1 MAVVTEPIILD
12 ETGQDIVTQLQAIVA
27 GLAPNAG
34 QISYS
39 NATSG
44 LSADDVQEAIDEVES
59 NVVTVSNSLAHLY
72 GVGAIWMTLS
82 NADPNNFLPGT
93 WEKVEGKFLL
103 GSSSNYTVGDT
114 GGEETHLLTA
124 NESGIREHNHPIAL
138 RSGASTGS
146 YYAAPPMSSQTGTSS
161 TPTNVVQN
169 VSSSNA
175 LNAHNNMPPYLVVN
189 IWKRVS

>member
-59 NVVTVSNSLAHLY
+59 NVVTVSNSLTNLMLTDNEQTSLSEISGYSSLADITISTDGLY
-72 GVGAIWMTLS
+72 SFSTA
-82 NADPNNFLPGT
+82 F
-93 WEKVEGKFLL
+93 
-103 GSSSNYTVGDT
+103 DT
-114 GGEETHLLTA
+114 GGGSNLILILANKLGVEMYRQSVISAPRYSAIQTPILWLKAGTYKLRATGDLTKK
-124 NESGIREHNHPIAL
+124 ITYTYR
-138 RSGASTGS
+138 T
-146 YYAAPPMSSQTGTSS
+146 
-161 TPTNVVQN
+161 
-169 VSSSNA
+169 
-175 LNAHNNMPPYLVVN
+175 
-189 IWKRVS
+189 